1 MTNDGSSRMHVPAAA
16 SCAATICEV
25 DIEPAYRNTATN
37 DRPIAI
43 S

>member
-1 MTNDGSSRMHVPAAA
+1 MNQRSV
-16 SCAATICEV
+16 CAPTIAEV
-25 DIEPAYRNTATN
+25 DIEPAARNTATN

>member
-1 MTNDGSSRMHVPAAA
+1 MMNDGARRTAYHQPL
-16 SCAATICEV
+16 CALTICEV
-25 DIEPAYRNTATN
+25 DMVPAHRNTATN